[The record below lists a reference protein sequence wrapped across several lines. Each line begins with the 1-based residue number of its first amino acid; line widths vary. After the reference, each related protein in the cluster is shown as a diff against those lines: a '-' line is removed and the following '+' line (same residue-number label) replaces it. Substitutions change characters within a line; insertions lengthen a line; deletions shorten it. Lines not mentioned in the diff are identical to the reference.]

1 MKKLLIIPLLFAF
14 YVGMA
19 QFNSSS
25 IIGKPIRV
33 DNLLVAQKDFPDNM
47 NWDDAKK
54 ACTEL
59 GNGWRLPNLLE
70 LRTLFENKKK
80 IGGFDYY
87 YWSSEEHDNNYAL
100 VSGGGGNVNGLPKTF
115 THKVRAVKSF

>member
-1 MKKLLIIPLLFAF
+1 MKNLLIIPLLFAF

-100 VSGGGGNVNGLPKTF
+100 VSGGGGNVNRLPKTF